1 MFTKVFL
8 TRKIQYV
15 VETDDSDYYNN
26 INVSFSMKESF

>member
-1 MFTKVFL
+1 MFTKDFL

-15 VETDDSDYYNN
+15 VETDDSDYSNN